1 MTNTDYLSEDA
12 VVYLVFLNGLI
23 TWNKVADN
31 IDREIVSDKS
41 VCVCEREIE
50 IQLFFYYREARWGD
64 G

>member
-41 VCVCEREIE
+41 KKCVCVCERVK
-50 IQLFFYYREARWGD
+50 FC
-64 G
+64 